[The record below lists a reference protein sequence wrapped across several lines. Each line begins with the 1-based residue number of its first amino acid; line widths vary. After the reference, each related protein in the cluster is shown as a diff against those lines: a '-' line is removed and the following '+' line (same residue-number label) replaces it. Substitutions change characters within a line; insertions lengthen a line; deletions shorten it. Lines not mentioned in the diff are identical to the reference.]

1 MEFDKYYELKD
12 YEEKKKFLEEHE
24 VDDDSELYEIRK
36 EIFNNRYV
44 RKSAHET
51 VSDMFIRT
59 FMMLL
64 VLNDSRMSLKKMKE
78 EYTKLLKDIG
88 IDPNTIGERSN
99 KDVYSDLLYQ
109 EIRNAALFYI
119 STSKSDQYRKRFMGF
134 ISSSD
139 KTKHDQMRKDC
150 WKISYGVA
158 KKAFMEAEADILIR
172 AVSDEYEAEF
182 DGEKLRAN

>member
-1 MEFDKYYELKD
+1 MEFDEYYKLTD
-12 YEEKKKFLEEHE
+12 YEAKKRFLEEHKK
-24 VDDDSELYEIRK
+24 DDDPELYEIRK
-36 EIFNNRYV
+36 EIFDIRYV
-44 RKSAHET
+44 RKSAREP
-51 VSDMFIRT
+51 VADMFIRT

-64 VLNDSRMSLKKMKE
+64 VLFDSNRNLKKMKE
-78 EYTKLLKDIG
+78 EYTGLLKDLGLDTGVI
-88 IDPNTIGERSN
+88 
-99 KDVYSDLLYQ
+99 KDGKEAEIYSKLLYL
-109 EIRNAALFYI
+109 ELRNATLFYI

-158 KKAFMEAEADILIR
+158 KKAFMENEAYILIK

-182 DGEKLRAN
+182 DGEKLRLN